1 MSAKRNAKGMGT
13 IRQRRDGR
21 WEARYTL
28 GRDSGTGKQI
38 QKSIYGKSRKEVQQ
52 KLLRTMIDIQ
62 DGLYTPPSK
71 LTLGEWMDIWLAEY
85 SGGLKTL
92 TRSTYEGQIKNRIK
106 PALGAVRLSELNAVQ
121 IQQFYNSLRQGS
133 EQLGKLAPKTIK
145 NIHGVLHKALKQ
157 AVDLGYIKL
166 NPSDICKLPRVPKAE
181 IKPLNE
187 KQIHDFLRAI
197 AGQPFESLFMVT
209 LFTGMRQGEVL
220 GLTWDCVD
228 FNRGSLLIKKQ
239 LIREKN
245 TGGKYLLASLK
256 NDKARQITPA
266 PSVMRVL
273 LKQQQ
278 LQKSWQAAAGA
289 QWQDSGLVFTNEY
302 GGHLT
307 HITIYRHF
315 KKIVAQ
321 IGCPQTRFHDLRHSY
336 AVAALRSGD
345 DVKTVQETLGHY
357 TAAFTLDVYGHVSE
371 QMRWESAQRMEG
383 FIQSMIELPEHR
395 RS

>member
-1 MSAKRNAKGMGT
+1 
-13 IRQRRDGR
+13 
-21 WEARYTL
+21 
-28 GRDSGTGKQI
+28 
-38 QKSIYGKSRKEVQQ
+38 
-52 KLLRTMIDIQ
+52 
-62 DGLYTPPSK
+62 
-71 LTLGEWMDIWLAEY
+71 MDIWLAEY

-92 TRSTYEGQIKNRIK
+92 TRSTYEGQIKNRIN
-106 PALGAVRLSELNAVQ
+106 PALGAVRLNELKAAQ
-121 IQQFYNSLRQGS
+121 IQQFYNSLRQDSGKY
-133 EQLGKLAPKTIK
+133 GKLAPKTIK

-157 AVDLGYIKL
+157 AVDLGYIKI

-187 KQIHDFLRAI
+187 KQIHDFLQAI
-197 AGQPFESLFMVT
+197 AGQPFERLFIVT

-228 FNRGSLLIKKQ
+228 FNRGSLLIKQQ
-239 LIREKN
+239 LIREKK

-278 LQKSWQAAAGA
+278 MQKIWQAAAGA

-315 KKIVAQ
+315 KKTVSQ

-371 QMRWESAQRMEG
+371 QMRWESAQRMES
-383 FIQSMIELPEHR
+383 FIQNVRELPEHQFNLK
-395 RS
+395 